1 MAELVKDQAVCG
13 FFVTGK
19 QFFRP
24 VRRMD
29 GSHRDQLNAIRSG
42 LRMMLN
48 IRTDDSCRQPMRKI
62 MNDAVHQPKQRH
74 Q

>member
-1 MAELVKDQAVCG
+1 MAELVKDQTICG

-24 VRRMD
+24 LRRMD
-29 GSHRDQLNAIRSG
+29 GSYRDKLKTIRSG
-42 LRMMLN
+42 LRMMRD